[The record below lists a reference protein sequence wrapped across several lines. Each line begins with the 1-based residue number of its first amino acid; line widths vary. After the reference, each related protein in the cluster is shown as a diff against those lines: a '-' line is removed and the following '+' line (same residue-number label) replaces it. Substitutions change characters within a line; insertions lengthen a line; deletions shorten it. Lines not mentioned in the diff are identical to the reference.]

1 MSSLP
6 LNRQQQG
13 IRRTLCWLLLMLAGS
28 VAFTIALVPLYD
40 VFCELTGINGKG
52 VNSAQVLQS
61 TGIDQQRNIEVQMIT
76 RTAAGMDWHFSATLS
91 HKAVHPGEIHQMWF
105 RMQNLGSTTGRARAV
120 PSLSPAEA
128 SNYFLKLECFC
139 FNDQQLAAGES
150 LEVPVVFQIRSDL
163 PEDLHRLTLAY
174 TLYPQTGP

>member
-13 IRRTLCWLLLMLAGS
+13 VRRTLWWLLLMLAGS

-52 VNSAQVLQS
+52 VNSARALQS
-61 TGIDQQRNIEVQMIT
+61 TGIDRQRRVEVQMIT
-76 RTAAGMDWHFSATLS
+76 RKAAGINWHFSATLS
-91 HKAVHPGEIHQMWF
+91 HKAVHPGEIHQLWF
-105 RMQNLGSTTGRARAV
+105 RMQNLGTTSARVRAV

-128 SNYFLKLECFC
+128 SRYFLKLECFC
-139 FNDQQLAAGES
+139 FDDQQLAAGEV
-150 LEVPVVFQIRSDL
+150 LEVPVVFQVRQDL
-163 PEDLHRLTLAY
+163 PDDLHRLTLAY